1 MHWTSHFR
9 FLLGAA
15 ALAGLTSIG
24 HPTSAAEPAGRLL
37 ALNAVDSAAGADAT
51 SEDIPDMAH
60 RFVGVGGCAAANCHG
75 GDGQH
80 GPLGAEYSIWIQ
92 DDVHAKAFSV
102 LYNEESKLMAR
113 LMHLDKPAHEAA
125 LCLNCHAPQTDAPF
139 NAEVVS
145 NYSELLDGVG
155 CEGCH
160 GAARDWLAPH
170 VRKDWADK
178 SADEKKKYGFKDT
191 KDLWTRAMVC
201 ADCHVGEAGRD
212 VNHDL
217 YAAGHPRLFFELAA
231 FNANM
236 PAHWDRNKD
245 RERAGSEDASSFE
258 AKIWA
263 LGQLASAEAGLDLL
277 TFRAKHA
284 SLDIKEFSEAKPY
297 PAEMTIPVWPEYAEV
312 ECFSCHH
319 DLSAP
324 SWRQK
329 RGYAGRRPGG
339 YPWGTW
345 LFPLVPD
352 VTNQLAGQ
360 DVHGDDS
367 PLSHLML
374 EMSKPLPKQ
383 DLIVDKSERLRIQL
397 SVAATAINRDGV
409 SAEQISR
416 LLGSISK
423 SGGDH
428 AMQSWD
434 AATQAYLG
442 IVALQQGRRDTE
454 GRAGEDSEPTA
465 EDKVISGALDAIRGQ
480 LAFPDGYDS
489 PESYRKENAEAIAE
503 QFERIHTVLSG
514 DAK

>member
-1 MHWTSHFR
+1 MHWTSHCR

-15 ALAGLTSIG
+15 AVAGLASINQ
-24 HPTSAAEPAGRLL
+24 TTAAAEPAGRFL
-37 ALNAVDSAAGADAT
+37 ALNAAAAKAGTEVT
-51 SEDIPDMAH
+51 SEDIPDMAG
-60 RFVGVGGCAAANCHG
+60 RFVGVGGCAATNCHG

-102 LYNEESKLMAR
+102 LYNEESKLMAE
-113 LMHLDKPAHEAA
+113 LMHLDKPAHEAP
-125 LCLNCHAPQTDAPF
+125 LCLNCHAPQNDAPF
-139 NAEVVS
+139 DADVVS

-170 VRKDWADK
+170 VRKDWVAK
-178 SADEKKKYGFKDT
+178 SPEEKAKYGFRDT

-245 RERAGSEDASSFE
+245 RARAGSEDASSFE
-258 AKIWA
+258 ARIWA

-277 TFRAKHA
+277 SFRAKHA
-284 SLDIKEFSEAKPY
+284 SLDIKEFSDAKPY
-297 PAEMTIPVWPEYAEV
+297 PSAMTIPVWPEYAEV

-319 DLSAP
+319 DLSVP

-329 RGYAGRRPGG
+329 RGYPGRRPGE

-352 VTNQLAGQ
+352 VTKHAASV
-360 DVHGDDS
+360 DVAGDDS
-367 PLSHLML
+367 PLWNLMRQ
-374 EMSKPLPKQ
+374 MAKPVPEQ
-383 DLIVDKSERLRIQL
+383 DMIVNYSERLRVQL
-397 SVAATAINRDGV
+397 TTAAGTINRNSL
-409 SAEQISR
+409 SADQITH
-416 LLGSISK
+416 LLSGLSK
-423 SGGDH
+423 SGGDR

-434 AATQAYLG
+434 AATQTYLG
-442 IVALQQGRRDTE
+442 IVALQQGRRDLA
-454 GRAGEDSEPTA
+454 GRAGEDDEPTA
-465 EDKVISGALDAIRGQ
+465 EDKVISGALDVIRGQ
-480 LAFPDGYDS
+480 LAFPAGYDS

-503 QFERIHTVLSG
+503 QFHRIHGVLSG
-514 DAK
+514 GSK

>member
-1 MHWTSHFR
+1 MHWTSHCR
-9 FLLGAA
+9 LLLGAA
-15 ALAGLTSIG
+15 AVAGLTSIAR
-24 HPTSAAEPAGRLL
+24 PTAAAEPPGRLV
-37 ALNAVDSAAGADAT
+37 AFNAATSEGGGDAT
-51 SEDIPDMAH
+51 SEDIPDMAG

-102 LYNEESKLMAR
+102 LYNEESKLMAK
-113 LMHLDKPAHEAA
+113 LMHLDKPAHEAP
-125 LCLNCHAPQTDAPF
+125 LCLNCHAPQNDAPF
-139 NAEVVS
+139 DEDVVS
-145 NYSELLDGVG
+145 SYSELLDGVG

-170 VRKDWADK
+170 VRKDWTAK
-178 SADEKKKYGFKDT
+178 SPKQKAEYGFRDT

-245 RERAGSEDASSFE
+245 RARAGSEDASSFE

-277 TFRAKHA
+277 SFRAKHA
-284 SLDIKEFSEAKPY
+284 SLDIKEFSDAKPY
-297 PAEMTIPVWPEYAEV
+297 PSEMTVPVWPEYAEV

-319 DLSAP
+319 DLSVP
-324 SWRQK
+324 SWRQQ
-329 RGYAGRRPGG
+329 RGFPGRLPGDA
-339 YPWGTW
+339 PWGTW
-345 LFPLVPD
+345 LFPLVPEVTQQAGVD
-352 VTNQLAGQ
+352 VAS
-360 DVHGDDS
+360 DDG
-367 PLSHLML
+367 PLWKLMGA
-374 EMSKPLPKQ
+374 MGKPLPSQ
-383 DLIVDKSERLRIQL
+383 ELVFDNSERLRIQL
-397 SVAATAINRDGV
+397 TVAADSINKVGL
-409 SAEQISR
+409 SEEQIAHLLRGLSR
-416 LLGSISK
+416 

-434 AATQAYLG
+434 AATQTYLG
-442 IVALQQGRRDTE
+442 IVALQQGRRDVQ
-454 GRAGEDSEPTA
+454 GRAGEDDEPTA
-465 EDKVISGALDAIRGQ
+465 EDKVISGALDVIRGQ
-480 LAFPDGYDS
+480 LAFPEGYDS

-503 QFERIHTVLSG
+503 QFHRIHGVLSG
-514 DAK
+514 SE